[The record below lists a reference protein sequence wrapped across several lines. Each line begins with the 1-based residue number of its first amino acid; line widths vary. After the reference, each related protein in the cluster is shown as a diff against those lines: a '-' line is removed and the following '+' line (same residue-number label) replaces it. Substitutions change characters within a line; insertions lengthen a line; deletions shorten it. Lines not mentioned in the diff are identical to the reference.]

1 MGFSR
6 QEYWSGLPFP
16 SPGDLPNTGTNQE
29 EKSPGWKQSTL
40 TLYARV
46 EQLSKTSQIFVS
58 KTRHWTL
65 ETSFLCGQPVHCGML
80 NASVAGTQ
88 TRTLQD
94 HAHTPPPHPKLRQL
108 RPSPETAKLLAEQ
121 KHLDEKPWF
130 ESLYT
135 HNAQT

>member
-1 MGFSR
+1 M
-6 QEYWSGLPFP
+6 
-16 SPGDLPNTGTNQE
+16 
-29 EKSPGWKQSTL
+29 
-40 TLYARV
+40 LYARD
-46 EQLSKTSQIFVS
+46 EQLSKTSQISVS

-65 ETSFLCGQPVHCGML
+65 ETSFLCGRPVHCGML

-94 HAHTPPPHPKLRQL
+94 HTHPHPPHPQLRQL
-108 RPSPETAKLLAEQ
+108 RPSLENAKFLAEQ

-135 HNAQT
+135 RNAQT